1 LLENT
6 AVAAHRSIV
15 VRPGTQAA
23 SREGMKTEPAKPLE
37 QPLIPAHWPDGAKI
51 IVLWAA
57 LWFITASLF
66 FLAFLLD
73 RLLGGIL
80 RS

>member
-1 LLENT
+1 
-6 AVAAHRSIV
+6 
-15 VRPGTQAA
+15 
-23 SREGMKTEPAKPLE
+23 MKTEPTKPLE

-51 IVLWAA
+51 LVLWAA
-57 LWFITASLF
+57 LWFLTAGLF

-80 RS
+80 QS